1 MTDSGDFVLSIL
13 RREDNMSASLAVLEF
28 DGTRFSTN
36 PQQSPK
42 MWKASTTSL
51 TNQKY
56 SILVSTDDDTVITF
70 ATSLP
75 KDNKSQENECRT
87 DMWQI
92 SNLDQKKNSYYKKGE
107 RTLESKSCRF
117 PELFSQ
123 SPDADDTSRIIVLMT
138 EYAKT
143 TGP

>member
-28 DGTRFSTN
+28 DGTSFSTN
-36 PQQSPK
+36 PLQSPK
-42 MWKASTTSL
+42 MWEASTTSL

-56 SILVSTDDDTVITF
+56 SILVSTADDTVITF

-75 KDNKSQENECRT
+75 GKGSKENECRT

-92 SNLDQKKNSYYKKGE
+92 SNLDHKKNSYYKKGE

-117 PELFSQ
+117 PELFS
-123 SPDADDTSRIIVLMT
+123 
-138 EYAKT
+138 
-143 TGP
+143 